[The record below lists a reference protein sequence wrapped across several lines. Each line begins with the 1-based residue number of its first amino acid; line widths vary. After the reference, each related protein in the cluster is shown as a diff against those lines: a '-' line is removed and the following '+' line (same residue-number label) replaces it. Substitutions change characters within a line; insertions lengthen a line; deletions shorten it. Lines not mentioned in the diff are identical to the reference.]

1 MRYCITPAPRRRAT
15 MPTARR
21 IATPTNSARMA
32 SSPPTSTTPSSKAG
46 STTWS
51 VDQPSTHASATVSA
65 PNRRLPSVESVK
77 IHGSRRMATPS
88 TAKPSRNVPRGSG
101 GARDAGLLTTPPY
114 DRPMTSLARTER
126 VALCRTA
133 LQVGED
139 QPTLSGEWTVKD
151 LVVHLLVREG
161 SPAALGIL
169 VKPLEKV
176 LDLEMRRVGRRPFNV
191 LVEKLRH
198 GPPRWSPYA
207 VPKLDATL
215 NTLEYFVHHED
226 IRRAQPA
233 WTARDLDAES
243 EKLLWAM

>member
-1 MRYCITPAPRRRAT
+1 
-15 MPTARR
+15 
-21 IATPTNSARMA
+21 
-32 SSPPTSTTPSSKAG
+32 
-46 STTWS
+46 
-51 VDQPSTHASATVSA
+51 
-65 PNRRLPSVESVK
+65 
-77 IHGSRRMATPS
+77 
-88 TAKPSRNVPRGSG
+88 
-101 GARDAGLLTTPPY
+101 
-114 DRPMTSLARTER
+114 MTGLARTER
-126 VALCRTA
+126 AALCDTA

-207 VPKLDATL
+207 LPKLDATL

-226 IRRAQPA
+226 IRRAQPG
-233 WTARDLDAES
+233 WTARDLDADA
-243 EKLLWAM
+243 EKLLWAMVRTGGKGLARSAPVGVTVENATTGSRAVLKAGEPSVVVRGIPSEVTLFVFGRKPQARVELIGDAADVERLSSTSLGI